1 MTGPATTVPA
11 KTVGVVGGGQ
21 LARMMQPAAIAL
33 GLRLRLLA
41 EEPGMS
47 AAQVIADTVVG
58 DYTDA
63 ATLTRFAR
71 GVDVLT
77 FDHEHVPTA
86 LLRDLVDAGRV
97 VRPGPQALV
106 YAQDKAEMRRRLTGI
121 GAPCPAWRLCDTAA
135 DLAAFGEEH
144 GWPLIAKTSRGGYDG
159 HGVWKLTAPDQ
170 AGVPFHT
177 PPEVSAGEPVHILAE
192 EFVDFSR
199 ELSVLAVRG
208 VDGATVVYPVS
219 QTIQDHGICVETI
232 TPAPGLDARD
242 QQRIH
247 QLAADLAS
255 ELDVVGVLAIELMQR
270 ADGSAVVT
278 ELAMRPH
285 NTGHWSIDG
294 AVTSQFENHLRAVAG
309 LPLGETTMRQPWCV
323 MRNVLGGSRLDLVA
337 GLPGVLEDPGVRV
350 QLYGKDVRPGRKVA
364 HVTVCG
370 SDLEEVGSRARAA
383 AARLTGVMPASG
395 VTIPEES
402 D

>member
-1 MTGPATTVPA
+1 MARSPA
-11 KTVGVVGGGQ
+11 KIVGVVGGGQ

-33 GLRLRLLA
+33 GLRLHLLA

-63 ATLTRFAR
+63 ASLRRFAR
-71 GVDVLT
+71 SVDVLT

-86 LLRDLVDAGRV
+86 LLRDLVDAGTAI
-97 VRPGPQALV
+97 RPGPHALV

-121 GAPCPAWRLCDTAA
+121 GAPCPAWRVCDTPA
-135 DLAAFGEEH
+135 DLVAFGEQY

-170 AGVPFHT
+170 ATIPFEIR
-177 PPEVSAGEPVHILAE
+177 PQVSAGEPVHILAE
-192 EFVDFSR
+192 EFVDFAR

-208 VDGATVVYPVS
+208 VDGAVVVYPVS
-219 QTIQDHGICVETI
+219 ETVQEHGICVETT
-232 TPAPGLDARD
+232 TPAPGLDDRG
-242 QQRIH
+242 QQRLQ

-255 ELDVVGVLAIELMQR
+255 ELGVVGVLAIELMQR
-270 ADGSAVVT
+270 GDGSAVVT

-323 MRNVLGGSRLDLVA
+323 MHNVLGGSRLDLVG
-337 GLPGVLEDPGVRV
+337 GLPEVLTDPGVRV
-350 QLYGKDVRPGRKVA
+350 QLYGKEVRPGRKVG

-370 SDLEEVGSRARAA
+370 QDLAEVRSRARSAA
-383 AARLTGVMPASG
+383 ASLTGQVPASG
-395 VTIPEES
+395 MTVPEES